1 MRQGVR
7 FGVVLGAALLLP
19 VVATAC
25 SSGSSTAPLTA
36 QQKSY
41 VTSVRSLFSQDGT
54 GHAQHSDG
62 QLAEVGDST
71 CKLMKAGKMDQAY
84 SALESSGYSRGE
96 AGEIELSVVQTL
108 CPDQRSAYYKWTST
122 PAQG

>member
-41 VTSVRSLFSQDGT
+41 VTSVRGLFSQDGT
-54 GHAQHSDG
+54 GHAGEQ
-62 QLAEVGDST
+62 GDHH
-71 CKLMKAGKMDQAY
+71 D
-84 SALESSGYSRGE
+84 RPR
-96 AGEIELSVVQTL
+96 SVVN
-108 CPDQRSAYYKWTST
+108 S
-122 PAQG
+122 